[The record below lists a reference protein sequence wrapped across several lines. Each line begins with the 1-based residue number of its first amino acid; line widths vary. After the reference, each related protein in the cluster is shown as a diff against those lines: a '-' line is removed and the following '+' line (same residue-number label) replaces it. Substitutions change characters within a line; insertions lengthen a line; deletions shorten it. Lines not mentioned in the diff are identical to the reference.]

1 MNIIINELPDQE
13 TETEI
18 LSNSSLE
25 DEMSVVDSTIA
36 MEMDYSINYTLPML
50 HHICGF
56 YNLSYSR
63 VKKNDLVALLVE
75 FEQNSENM
83 NMVQERKRLWYYMQ
97 ELKANKYLSK
107 YIISM

>member
-1 MNIIINELPDQE
+1 MNIIINELPDKE
-13 TETEI
+13 PEI
-18 LSNSSLE
+18 LSTSSLE
-25 DEMSVVDSTIA
+25 DEMSVVDTTIA

-56 YNLSYSR
+56 YNLSYNR
-63 VKKNDLVALLVE
+63 IKKNDLIVMLVE
-75 FEQNSENM
+75 FEQNSENI
-83 NMVQERKRLWYYMQ
+83 NMVQERKRLWFYMQ

>member
-1 MNIIINELPDQE
+1 MNIIINELPDK
-13 TETEI
+13 ETEI
-18 LSNSSLE
+18 LSTYSLK
-25 DEMSVVDSTIA
+25 DEMSVIDTTIA
-36 MEMDYSINYTLPML
+36 MEIDYNINYTLPML
-50 HHICGF
+50 HHICGY

-63 VKKNDLVALLVE
+63 VKKNDLIAMLVE
-75 FEQNSENM
+75 FEQNSENI